1 MMVKDYR
8 SVQMKRQVEVLK
20 RRMEFFPRIVQKTT
34 SLKQFPIFLSI
45 GSFPVVKQTV
55 TVCNILSIVQ
65 LG

>member
-20 RRMEFFPRIVQKTT
+20 RRMEFFPMIVQKTT